1 MNFPKV
7 LLTGVL
13 VLVIACG
20 DNSKEQT
27 VPVVSFQD
35 AVARPELRGT
45 YLMQVAE
52 RVGTPPYVIVSY
64 DDTVEELRLL
74 QETYGF
80 QMQSGIPMAAN
91 WKLPR
96 LGDLGKQRVLVHIS
110 VFPGAFQPPLLEK
123 EDFLSSLLHELEHAA
138 TLQTGRIGMLSI
150 LPTFLIREGTFNED
164 LALSV
169 MELEALRNEIAR
181 KEVSEGYFQSRVN
194 LYVEHYVELWEYDRN
209 MEGRTIEDLKVE
221 FFRQG
226 MLTFPAFSR
235 EYQARGEV
243 WYFRHPS
250 GKLYFLLPDEIRR
263 IKEKHRISQGFSSPA
278 FLLAV
283 SP

>member
-1 MNFPKV
+1 MNFLQV
-7 LLTGVL
+7 LLAGAL
-13 VLVIACG
+13 ILVIACG

-27 VPVVSFQD
+27 VPMMSFQD
-35 AVARPELRGT
+35 AVARPEFRGV

-52 RVGTPPYVIVSY
+52 RVGTPPYAIVSY

-91 WKLPR
+91 WSLPR
-96 LGDLGKQRVLVHIS
+96 LGDLGKQQVPVRIS
-110 VFPGAFQPPLLEK
+110 VFPSAFQPPLLGG
-123 EDFLSSLLHELEHAA
+123 EDFLSSFLHELEHAD
-138 TLQTGRIGMLSI
+138 TLQSGRIGRFSM
-150 LPTFLIREGTFNED
+150 LPTFLTRDGTFNED

-181 KEVSEGYFQSRVN
+181 KDVSGEYFQSRVN
-194 LYVEHYVELWEYDRN
+194 LYVEHYLELWDRTQGIG
-209 MEGRTIEDLKVE
+209 EKVVEELKVE
-221 FFRQG
+221 FFHRG
-226 MLTFPAFSR
+226 MLTFPAFFR
-235 EYQARGEV
+235 EYQAQGEI

-250 GKLYFLLPDEIRR
+250 GKPYFLSPDEIRR
-263 IKEKHRISQGFSSPA
+263 IKEKYHISQGFSTPA
-278 FLLAV
+278 FLLSV